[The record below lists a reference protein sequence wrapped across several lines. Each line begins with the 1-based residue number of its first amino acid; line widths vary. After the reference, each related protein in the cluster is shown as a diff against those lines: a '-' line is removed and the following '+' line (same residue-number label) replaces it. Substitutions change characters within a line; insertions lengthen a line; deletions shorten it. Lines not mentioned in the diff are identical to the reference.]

1 MGLASQTELGAVSYQ
16 KRVLQNQ
23 IIGETR
29 AVAANPRL
37 RTSIEMGVDVDG
49 SCMDEGGERERELSE
64 TGLSHVRSVQQNLYL
79 ETVEKDIFLLE
90 ILRNSHYVVD
100 RAREVARKRGIRT
113 ASYRQIIITSLLTLQ
128 LLLDSSPVE

>member
-90 ILRNSHYVVD
+90 ILSNSH
-100 RAREVARKRGIRT
+100 
-113 ASYRQIIITSLLTLQ
+113 
-128 LLLDSSPVE
+128 